1 MGTPPKSIPEQP
13 KTEKAAPSKEVKHLP
28 PKKLNCFVMP
38 DKPEK
43 PGLLLISTN
52 RIQDG
57 CYVLGW
63 QAQQTTWLVSE
74 GQQWYLFANKVL
86 KVNLAFTSIF
96 ALSVLFLMFINRRV
110 R

>member
-1 MGTPPKSIPEQP
+1 MGKPPKTAPEAKTIKSEAP
-13 KTEKAAPSKEVKHLP
+13 KAVKQQP
-28 PKKLNCFVMP
+28 PKKLNCIVMP

-43 PGLLLISTN
+43 PGLTLISTN

-63 QAQQTTWLVSE
+63 QPQATVWLVSE
-74 GQQWYLFANKVL
+74 GQEWYSFSSKLL
-86 KVNLAFTSIF
+86 KANLAFTSVF
-96 ALSVLFLMFINRRV
+96 ALSVLILLFINRV

>member
-1 MGTPPKSIPEQP
+1 MGTPPKSVPIIEA
-13 KTEKAAPSKEVKHLP
+13 KTEKPKVQEARHSS

-43 PGLLLISTN
+43 PGLILTSTN

-63 QAQQTTWLVSE
+63 QPQSTTWLVSE
-74 GQQWYLFANKVL
+74 GQQWYVFANKVL
-86 KVNLAFTSIF
+86 KANLAFTSIF
-96 ALSVLFLMFINRRV
+96 ALSVLFLLFINRRV

>member
-1 MGTPPKSIPEQP
+1 MGTPPKSIPAPP
-13 KTEKAAPSKEVKHLP
+13 KTTKAETPKEIKHQP

-63 QAQQTTWLVSE
+63 QPQQTTWLVSE
-74 GQQWYLFANKVL
+74 GQEWYVYANKVL
-86 KVNLAFTSIF
+86 KANIAFTSIF
-96 ALSVLFLMFINRRV
+96 ALSVLFLLFINRRV